1 MRCFNRT
8 IALFHL
14 SIRIL
19 QYCNMHS
26 FFHSSHTFSLPLS
39 ERLLK
44 LVLVK
49 LDLYI
54 EPVTICDQFTLV
66 FILRPQIVTLKVL
79 LFIVYKGSV

>member
-19 QYCNMHS
+19 QCCNPNS

-54 EPVTICDQFTLV
+54 EPVTICDQSTLA